1 VIPAPEPIEVC
12 SSMATIMLASTPS
25 RRKMTSVA
33 GKSSPADALAQ
44 IRMAPWLDDGTRS
57 VYLASVT
64 GARGEAFLIVDDGLA
79 AQLGV

>member
-1 VIPAPEPIEVC
+1 
-12 SSMATIMLASTPS
+12 
-25 RRKMTSVA
+25 MTSVA
-33 GKSSPADALAQ
+33 GKSSPADALSQ
-44 IRMAPWLDDGTRS
+44 IRMAPWLDDGTLS